1 MNESFDLGK
10 KLLSIGES
18 SEYLDV
24 SIDTLRRWEKKGKI
38 ESVRSPGN
46 HRYFLKSDL
55 DKLFGKKYIHEEKAE
70 KTEKKEAVEDVSEKD
85 EKLPEPSTFASISY
99 PTLDTVEEVPHFDRP
114 VRDIK
119 IPEVNLIRIIKT
131 KEETRVSDSWVQE
144 TAEKTVTATSILT
157 PAALSVSKEETKD
170 VEKMSQTPE
179 AKIQKSPN
187 TRKDNI
193 KLYIIL
199 LGVFVILIAFVFF
212 IIGATSQEILSP
224 VP

>member
-1 MNESFDLGK
+1 M
-10 KLLSIGES
+10 
-18 SEYLDV
+18 
-24 SIDTLRRWEKKGKI
+24 
-38 ESVRSPGN
+38 
-46 HRYFLKSDL
+46 
-55 DKLFGKKYIHEEKAE
+55 
-70 KTEKKEAVEDVSEKD
+70 
-85 EKLPEPSTFASISY
+85 
-99 PTLDTVEEVPHFDRP
+99 
-114 VRDIK
+114 
-119 IPEVNLIRIIKT
+119 
-131 KEETRVSDSWVQE
+131 SDSWVQE

-157 PAALSVSKEETKD
+157 PAALPASKEETKD
-170 VEKMSQTPE
+170 VEKMSQAPE